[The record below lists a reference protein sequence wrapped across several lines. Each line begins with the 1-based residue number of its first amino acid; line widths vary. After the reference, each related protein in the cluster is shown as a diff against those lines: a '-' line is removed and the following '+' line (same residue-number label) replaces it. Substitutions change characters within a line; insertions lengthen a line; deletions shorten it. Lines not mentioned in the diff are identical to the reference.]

1 MAKIFLTRFVFNM
14 KVQNSFNLYCY
25 NNQPITLAEPMFKGG
40 KSIETITHYNL
51 GMMPNGFIGKVK
63 VLKANNEVA
72 FLNVFKHASDLSEI
86 YKLKDG
92 LDRVIGQIEFKPRK
106 YMSYDDYGNL
116 QDSSHIFVD
125 ELRNFSR
132 KGTPYYVDGLDEYKQ
147 VGVRLM
153 QIAQRRS
160 DECGLN
166 GNIELISKNE
176 SKDVFYEKLGFK
188 QYPFLSPY
196 VNPNKMYLPAEAKE
210 PFSKMY
216 GGL

>member
-1 MAKIFLTRFVFNM
+1 MKIY
-14 KVQNSFNLYCY
+14 NSFNIYNS
-25 NNQPITLAEPMFKGG
+25 NNQPKTLKNPMFKCG

-51 GMMPNGFIGKVK
+51 GIMPNGFIGKVK
-63 VLKANNEVA
+63 VLKANNEEA
-72 FLNVFKHASDLSEI
+72 FLNVFKQASELSEI
-86 YKLKDG
+86 YKLKDN
-92 LDRVIGQIEFKPRK
+92 LDRIIGQIEFKPRK
-106 YMSYDDYGNL
+106 YMSYNDYGNL
-116 QDSSHIFVD
+116 EDSSHIFVD

-132 KGTPYYVDGLDEYKQ
+132 PGTPYHIKGLDEYKQ

-176 SKDVFYEKLGFK
+176 SKNVFYEKLGFR